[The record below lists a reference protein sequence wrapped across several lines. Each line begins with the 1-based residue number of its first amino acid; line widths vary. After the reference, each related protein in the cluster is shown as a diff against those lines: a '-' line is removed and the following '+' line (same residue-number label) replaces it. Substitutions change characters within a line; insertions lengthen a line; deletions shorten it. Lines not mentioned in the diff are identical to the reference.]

1 MRSRTLMFLCST
13 LLAVAPAAAQER
25 MYKCVDARGKV
36 YYTQVPPTEC
46 LGRETEELNNSGT
59 VIKRNAAPL
68 TAAQRAQIEAE
79 REAERKRK
87 IDDDARKKEEQR
99 RSTALLNTYSS
110 ERDIEEARARA
121 LKDNEI
127 ATAETEKR
135 LQGAVK
141 RQKELESEKDG
152 LSKPLPKKLVED
164 LQNIEIELK
173 TQQESLDARRKQD
186 AIINAKYD
194 EDKRRY
200 HELTSGKPAPTAAR
214 K

>member
-1 MRSRTLMFLCST
+1 MLSRTAVFV
-13 LLAVAPAAAQER
+13 LLAILAASPAWAQGR
-25 MYKCVDARGKV
+25 MYKCVDAKGKV